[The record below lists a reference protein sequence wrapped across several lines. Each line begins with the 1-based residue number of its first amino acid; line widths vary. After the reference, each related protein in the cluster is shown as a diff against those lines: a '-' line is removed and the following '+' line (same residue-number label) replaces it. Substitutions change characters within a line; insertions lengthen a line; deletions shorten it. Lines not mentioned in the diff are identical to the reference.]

1 MKILIKNALIADQ
14 ASSFNGQ
21 HKDLFIQD
29 GIITAIDNDIST
41 NADCV
46 IDSQHTVVSSGW
58 VDLFAHFNEPGYE
71 HRETIETGI
80 DAAKAGGYTQVFLVP
95 NTHPVIQNKSVI
107 EFITKKS
114 ASTGINLLPIGAA
127 TKDVEGKDLAEMW
140 EMQEAGAIAFG
151 DGLNSIQSA
160 GLMLKALQYIKAFDG
175 TLIQLPI
182 DKSIGTHGLVNEGV
196 VSTQLGLPGIPSVA
210 EHIIIKRDLDLLAYT
225 DSKLHFTGVST
236 AESLQLIREAKAA
249 GLAVSCSVTPYHLY
263 FSDEDLMDYD
273 TNLKVNPPLR
283 TPKDVA
289 VLKSAVLDGTIDSI
303 ASHHFPQH
311 WDNKTCEFEYAKY
324 GMNSLQTAFNVVQTA
339 LPELS
344 ANAIA
349 ALFGGNAR
357 KLFKIEP
364 SIIEKGAKADI
375 TLFSLQGNTIFTKE
389 MNKSKSL
396 NSPFFGKTLQGKVI
410 GTVYNDHIY
419 LNK

>member
-29 GIITAIDNDIST
+29 GIITAIDNDIT
-41 NADCV
+41 TTADCI
-46 IDSQHTVVSSGW
+46 IDSQNTVVSTGW

-95 NTHPVIQNKSVI
+95 NTHPVIQNKSII

-236 AESLQLIREAKAA
+236 AESVQLIREAKAA

-364 SIIEKGAKADI
+364 SIIEKCAKADI

-396 NSPFFGKTLQGKVI
+396 NSPFFGKTLQGRVI